1 MKKIRYTVV
10 ALFILGFALAVN
22 VSAAPLKALI
32 IDGQNNHD
40 WKSTTPVLKY
50 ILEDCG
56 RFTVDVATSPPQGKS
71 LESFHPEFSKYDVV
85 VSNYN
90 GKLWSKETQE
100 DFEDYIK
107 NGGGFVS
114 YHAADNAFPE
124 WLEFNKM
131 IALGGWGG
139 RNEKSGPK
147 VRIRDGKIV
156 LDHSPGSGGTHGAR
170 RNYEVV
176 MYDQNHPIS
185 KGLPKVWMHVK
196 DELYANLRGPANIKD
211 LLGYGHS
218 KVTDEDEPLLFTVE
232 YGKGR
237 VFHTALGHDVEAM
250 RCVGFSFTLQR
261 GAEWAATGKV
271 TLNKIPD
278 NFPTED
284 HISMR
289 QEPVN
294 LDEIVHYHYGE
305 SRQALAAVEANI
317 RIASPKQRREI
328 EKQLLSVLNNQDAT
342 FDARAFCCQM
352 LRRIGTEQ
360 SVKTL
365 GRFLSDDRMND
376 PARLALQGIQSP
388 KVDALLKKSL
398 DFLTGDKLIGV
409 IGSIAE
415 RRDTKSVKALA
426 KFLNGVDAQL
436 QETTIRALGRIGG
449 KAALKLLDGLEV
461 SGKLEERRLDAL
473 LLCADS
479 LAETNSSALAEKTYK
494 QLSGPEYP
502 ARTRVAAYGGL
513 VRMEPASSQ
522 SLVISLLKEDEP
534 KLQQAACG
542 AFLRLLP
549 GEDTSKALAQNLK
562 QLPASSQVV
571 VLNALAHRGHSS
583 VIPEVMDAVNSSDS
597 SIQIAA
603 IQTLGAIGNERIVT
617 PLLELAVK
625 GGEAGDAAQASLAQ
639 IKGDGVKDL
648 LVGFLGNADESMRL
662 SALQALV
669 DRNASD
675 AVPAVFRITNDGS
688 AKVRNAAYSALNQLG
703 GADDVPMI
711 LQVIQGKDSDADIQA
726 LEGVAKSLASQ
737 SDDNSATVKKAASLF
752 NGSSAKVK
760 QSYLRLLTDFSGTG
774 AFRLVASA
782 LKDTDRS
789 VQDAALDA
797 FARWKDNSPLEF
809 LLPQLDGFKDQTQ
822 RELAFK
828 AIVHSLQL
836 TPPDSPLFAK
846 VKAQAKSANEKKMM
860 IGALVKAVDLN
871 SLSLMES
878 YLADPAVKADAI
890 AAYDELINKLS
901 ASKLERADWKLSASH
916 NSGSLKNAI
925 DGNER
930 SRWDT
935 AATQVPGMWLQ
946 VDLGSQRR
954 IQKIILDSKNS
965 RGDYPRGY
973 QVLVSSDGETW
984 SEPVAEGAGKTP
996 VVEID
1001 IPNRSA
1007 RFIKIVQTGKVDGL
1021 YWSIHELYIEASMD
1035 TDLLN
1040 DAKAKLKAAK
1050 GE

>member
-1 MKKIRYTVV
+1 MKKFRYTVV
-10 ALFILGFALAVN
+10 ALFILGFTLAVN

-71 LESFHPEFSKYDVV
+71 LENFHPEFSKYDVV

-90 GKLWSKETQE
+90 GKLWSKETQK
-100 DFEDYIK
+100 DFENYIK

-114 YHAADNAFPE
+114 YHAADNAFPK

-170 RNYEVV
+170 RNYKVV

-237 VFHTALGHDVEAM
+237 IFHTALGHDVEAM

-305 SRQALAAVEANI
+305 SRQTLAAVEANI

-328 EKQLLSVLNNQDAT
+328 EKKLLSVLNNQEST
-342 FDARAFCCQM
+342 FDAKSFCCQM

-365 GRFLSDDRMND
+365 GRFLTDDRMND

-388 KVDALLKKSL
+388 KVDALFKKSL
-398 DFLTGDKLIGV
+398 DFLTGNKLIGV

-415 RRDTKSVKALA
+415 RRDSKSVKALA
-426 KFLNGVDAQL
+426 KFLNGVDAPL

-479 LAETNSSALAEKTYK
+479 LAETNLSALAEKTYEK
-494 QLSGPEYP
+494 LSGPEYP

-522 SLVISLLKEDEP
+522 SLVLSLLKEDEP

-549 GEDTSKALAQNLK
+549 GEDTSKALAQELK

-583 VIPEVMDAVNSSDS
+583 VIPEVMDAVKSSNS

-603 IQTLGAIGNERIVT
+603 IHTLGAIGNERIVT

-625 GGEAGDAAQASLAQ
+625 GGESGDAAQASLAQ

-648 LVGFLGNADESMRL
+648 LMGFLGNADEPMRL
-662 SALQALV
+662 SALEALV
-669 DRNASD
+669 DRNASG
-675 AVPAVFRITNDGS
+675 AVPAIFRITNDGS
-688 AKVRNAAYSALNQLG
+688 AKVRTAAYSALNQLG
-703 GADDVPMI
+703 GADDVPAI
-711 LQVIQGKDSDADIQA
+711 LQVIQGKESDSDIQT

-737 SDDNSATVKKAASLF
+737 SDDKRAAVKKAASLF
-752 NGSSAKVK
+752 NRSSTKVK
-760 QSYLRLLTDFSGTG
+760 QAYLRLLTDFSGTG
-774 AFRLVASA
+774 SFRLVAAA
-782 LKDTDRS
+782 LKDSDRA
-789 VQDAALDA
+789 VQDAALEA
-797 FARWKDNSPLEF
+797 FAHWRDNSPLEF
-809 LLPQLDGFKDQTQ
+809 LLPQLDGFKDQAQ

-846 VKAQAKSANEKKMM
+846 VKAQAKSTEEKKMM

-878 YLADPAVKADAI
+878 YLSDSAVKADAI

-901 ASKLERADWKLSASH
+901 ASKLDRADWKLSASH

-925 DGNER
+925 DGNEG

-935 AATQVPGMWLQ
+935 AATQVPGMWFQ

-954 IQKIILDSKNS
+954 IQKIILDSTNS

-973 QVLVSSDGETW
+973 QVLLSSDGKTW
-984 SEPVAEGAGKTP
+984 SEPAAEGAGKTP
-996 VVEID
+996 VVEIE

-1021 YWSIHELYIEASMD
+1021 FWSIHELYIEASMD

-1050 GE
+1050 G